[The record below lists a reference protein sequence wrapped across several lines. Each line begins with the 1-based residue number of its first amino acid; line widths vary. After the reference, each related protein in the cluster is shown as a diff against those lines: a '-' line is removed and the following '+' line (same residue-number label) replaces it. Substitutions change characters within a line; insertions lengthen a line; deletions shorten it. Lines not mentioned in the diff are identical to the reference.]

1 MEVFN
6 SCESLKKVLNEGVG
20 SIGMV
25 PTMGAL
31 HEGHLSLIRRAAQE
45 NKRVLISIFV
55 NPTQFEDASDLINY
69 PKTLAED
76 LKAIS
81 SIDSKMHVY
90 APNANDIYGHNV
102 PTETFDLSGLDQ
114 VMEGSKRKSH
124 FQGVATIVKF
134 FLETF
139 RPTKAYFGQ
148 KDFQQLLI
156 ISNLAEKLNLN
167 TEIIGCPIVRE
178 VDGLA
183 MSSRNKNLNPAERK
197 IAPLIFKALWEIKKM
212 SKNKKYPV
220 LKSFINAFFLEHSE
234 LELDYF
240 VIANSKTLLEI
251 NDQDK
256 AREGRA
262 FIAVRLGKIRLI
274 DNLDLA

>member
-1 MEVFN
+1 MEVFD
-6 SCESLKKVLNEGVG
+6 SYESLKKVLNEGVG

-45 NKRVLISIFV
+45 NERVLISIFV

-69 PKTLAED
+69 PKTLTED
-76 LKAIS
+76 LKAIA
-81 SIDSKMHVY
+81 SIDSKIYVY
-90 APNANDIYGHNV
+90 VPNANDIYGQNAL
-102 PTETFDLSGLDQ
+102 TETFDLSDLDQ
-114 VMEGSKRKSH
+114 VMEGSKRNNH

-139 RPTKAYFGQ
+139 KPTKAYFGQ
-148 KDFQQLLI
+148 KDYQQLQI
-156 ISNLAEKLNLN
+156 ISHLAEKLNLN

-183 MSSRNKNLNPAERK
+183 MSSRNKHLTPAERK
-197 IAPLIFKALWEIKKM
+197 IAPLVFKALLEIKEM

-220 LKSFINAFFLEHSE
+220 LKSFINAFFVEYSQ

-240 VIANSKTLLEI
+240 IIANSKTLLEI
-251 NDQDK
+251 SDQDN

>member
-1 MEVFN
+1 MEVFD
-6 SCESLKKVLNEGVG
+6 SYESLKKVLNEGVG

-45 NKRVLISIFV
+45 NERVLISIFV
-55 NPTQFEDASDLINY
+55 NPTQFEEASDLINY

-76 LKAIS
+76 LKAIA
-81 SIDSKMHVY
+81 SIDSKIYVY
-90 APNANDIYGHNV
+90 VPKTNDIYGQNV
-102 PTETFDLSGLDQ
+102 LTETFDLSDLDQ
-114 VMEGSKRKSH
+114 VMEGSKRKNH

-139 RPTKAYFGQ
+139 KPTKAYFGQ
-148 KDFQQLLI
+148 KDYQQLQI
-156 ISNLAEKLNLN
+156 ISHLAEKLNLN

-183 MSSRNKNLNPAERK
+183 MSSRNKHLTPAERK
-197 IAPLIFKALWEIKKM
+197 IAPLVFKALLEIKEM
-212 SKNKKYPV
+212 SKNKKYSV
-220 LKSFINAFFLEHSE
+220 LKSFIIPFFVEHSQ

-251 NDQDK
+251 SDQDK

>member
-6 SCESLKKVLNEGVG
+6 SCESLKNILNEGVG

-45 NKRVLISIFV
+45 NERVLISIFV

-69 PKTLAED
+69 PKTLTED
-76 LKAIS
+76 LKAIA
-81 SIDSKMHVY
+81 SIDSKIYVY
-90 APNANDIYGHNV
+90 VPKTNDIYGQNV
-102 PTETFDLSGLDQ
+102 LTETFDLSDLDQ
-114 VMEGSKRKSH
+114 VMEGSKRKNH

-183 MSSRNKNLNPAERK
+183 MSSRNKNLTPAERK
-197 IAPLIFKALWEIKKM
+197 IAPLIFKALWEIKEM

-220 LKSFINAFFLEHSE
+220 LKSFINTFFLEYPE

>member
-1 MEVFN
+1 MEVFD
-6 SCESLKKVLNEGVG
+6 SYESLKKVLNEGVG

-45 NKRVLISIFV
+45 NERVLISIFV

-69 PKTLAED
+69 PKTLTED
-76 LKAIS
+76 LKAIA
-81 SIDSKMHVY
+81 SIDSKIYVY
-90 APNANDIYGHNV
+90 VPKTNDIYGQNV
-102 PTETFDLSGLDQ
+102 LTETFDLSDLDQ
-114 VMEGSKRKSH
+114 VMEGSKRKNH

-139 RPTKAYFGQ
+139 KPTKAYFGQ
-148 KDFQQLLI
+148 KDYQQLQI
-156 ISNLAEKLNLN
+156 ISHLAEKLNLN

-183 MSSRNKNLNPAERK
+183 MSSRNKHLTPAERK
-197 IAPLIFKALWEIKKM
+197 IAPLVFKALLEIKEM
-212 SKNKKYPV
+212 SKNKKYSV
-220 LKSFINAFFLEHSE
+220 LKSFINASFVEHSQ

-251 NDQDK
+251 SDQDK

>member
-90 APNANDIYGHNV
+90 APNANDIYGQNV

-183 MSSRNKNLNPAERK
+183 MSSRNKNLTPAERK

-220 LKSFINAFFLEHSE
+220 LKSFINTFFLEYPE

>member
-1 MEVFN
+1 MEVFD
-6 SCESLKKVLNEGVG
+6 SYESLKKVLNEGVG

-31 HEGHLSLIRRAAQE
+31 HEGHLSLIRRAVQE
-45 NKRVLISIFV
+45 NERVLISIFV
-55 NPTQFEDASDLINY
+55 NPTQFEEASDLINY

-76 LKAIS
+76 LKAIA
-81 SIDSKMHVY
+81 SIDSKIYVY
-90 APNANDIYGHNV
+90 VPKTNDIYGQNV
-102 PTETFDLSGLDQ
+102 LPETFDLSDLDQ
-114 VMEGSKRKSH
+114 VMEGSKRKNH

-139 RPTKAYFGQ
+139 KPTKAYFGQ
-148 KDFQQLLI
+148 KDYQQLQI
-156 ISNLAEKLNLN
+156 ISHLAEKLNLN

-183 MSSRNKNLNPAERK
+183 MSSRNKHLTPAERK
-197 IAPLIFKALWEIKKM
+197 IAPLVFKALLEIKEM
-212 SKNKKYPV
+212 SKNKKYSV
-220 LKSFINAFFLEHSE
+220 LKSFIIAFFVEHSQ

-251 NDQDK
+251 SDQDK
-256 AREGRA
+256 VREGRA

>member
-1 MEVFN
+1 MEVFD
-6 SCESLKKVLNEGVG
+6 SHESLKKVLNEGDG

-25 PTMGAL
+25 PTMGAI

-45 NKRVLISIFV
+45 NERVLISIFV
-55 NPTQFEDASDLINY
+55 NPTQFEDTSDFISY

-76 LKAIS
+76 LKTIS
-81 SIDSKMHVY
+81 TIDSNIYIY
-90 APNANDIYGHNV
+90 APNANDIYGENIQ
-102 PTETFDLSGLDQ
+102 TEIFDMGNLEL
-114 VMEGSKRKSH
+114 VMEGDKRKSH
-124 FQGVATIVKF
+124 FQGVATVVKF

-148 KDFQQLLI
+148 KDYQQLQI
-156 ISNLAEKLNLN
+156 ISHLAEKLSLN
-167 TEIIGCPIVRE
+167 TKIIGCPVVRE

-183 MSSRNKNLNPAERK
+183 MSSRNKYLTAAERK
-197 IAPLIFKALWEIKKM
+197 IAPLLFKALWEVKEM
-212 SKNKKYPV
+212 SKIKKYPV
-220 LKSFINAFFLEHSE
+220 LKSYINAFFAEHSE

-240 VIANSKTLLEI
+240 VIGNSKTLLEI
-251 NDQDK
+251 SDHDK
-256 AREGRA
+256 ANQGRA

>member
-1 MEVFN
+1 MEVFD
-6 SCESLKKVLNEGVG
+6 SYESLKKVLNEGVG

-183 MSSRNKNLNPAERK
+183 MSSRNKNLTPAERK
-197 IAPLIFKALWEIKKM
+197 IAPLIFKALWEIKEM

-220 LKSFINAFFLEHSE
+220 LKSFINTFFLEYPE

>member
-183 MSSRNKNLNPAERK
+183 MSSRNKNLTPAERK
-197 IAPLIFKALWEIKKM
+197 IAPLIFKALWEIKEM

>member
-81 SIDSKMHVY
+81 SIDSKMYVY

-183 MSSRNKNLNPAERK
+183 MSSRNKNLTPAERK
-197 IAPLIFKALWEIKKM
+197 IAPLIFKALWEIKEM

-220 LKSFINAFFLEHSE
+220 LKSFINTFFLEYPE

>member
-1 MEVFN
+1 MEVFD
-6 SCESLKKVLNEGVG
+6 SYESLKKVLNEGVG

-45 NKRVLISIFV
+45 NERVLISIFV
-55 NPTQFEDASDLINY
+55 NPTQFEEASDLINY

-76 LKAIS
+76 LKAIA
-81 SIDSKMHVY
+81 SIDSKIYVY
-90 APNANDIYGHNV
+90 VPKTNDIYGQNV
-102 PTETFDLSGLDQ
+102 LTETFDLSDLDQ
-114 VMEGSKRKSH
+114 VMEGSKRKNH

-139 RPTKAYFGQ
+139 KPTKAYFGQ
-148 KDFQQLLI
+148 KDYQQLQI
-156 ISNLAEKLNLN
+156 ISHLAEKLNLN

-183 MSSRNKNLNPAERK
+183 MSSRNKHLTPAERK
-197 IAPLIFKALWEIKKM
+197 IAPLVFKALLEIKEM
-212 SKNKKYPV
+212 SKNKKYSV
-220 LKSFINAFFLEHSE
+220 LKSFINAFFVEHSQ

-240 VIANSKTLLEI
+240 LIANSKTLLEI
-251 NDQDK
+251 SDQDK
-256 AREGRA
+256 VCEGRA

>member
-6 SCESLKKVLNEGVG
+6 SCESLKNILNEGVG

-183 MSSRNKNLNPAERK
+183 MSSRNKNLTPAERK
-197 IAPLIFKALWEIKKM
+197 IAPLIFKALWEIKEM

>member
-76 LKAIS
+76 LKAVS

-90 APNANDIYGHNV
+90 APNANDIYGQNV

-183 MSSRNKNLNPAERK
+183 MSSRNKNLTPAERK
-197 IAPLIFKALWEIKKM
+197 IAPLIFKALWEIKEM

-220 LKSFINAFFLEHSE
+220 LKSFINTFFLEYPE

>member
-6 SCESLKKVLNEGVG
+6 SCESLKNILNEGVG

-183 MSSRNKNLNPAERK
+183 MSSRNKNLTPAERK
-197 IAPLIFKALWEIKKM
+197 IAPLIFKALWEIKEM

-220 LKSFINAFFLEHSE
+220 LKSFINTFFLEYPE

>member
-1 MEVFN
+1 MEVFD
-6 SCESLKKVLNEGVG
+6 SYESLKKVLNEGVG

-31 HEGHLSLIRRAAQE
+31 HEGHLSLIRRAVQE
-45 NKRVLISIFV
+45 NERVLISIFV
-55 NPTQFEDASDLINY
+55 NPTQFEEASDLINY

-76 LKAIS
+76 LKAIA
-81 SIDSKMHVY
+81 SIDSKIYVY
-90 APNANDIYGHNV
+90 VPKTNDIYGQNV
-102 PTETFDLSGLDQ
+102 LTETFDLSDLDQ
-114 VMEGSKRKSH
+114 VMEGSKRKNH

-139 RPTKAYFGQ
+139 KPTKAYFGQ
-148 KDFQQLLI
+148 KDYQQLQI
-156 ISNLAEKLNLN
+156 ISHLAEKLNLN

-183 MSSRNKNLNPAERK
+183 MSSRNKHLTPAERK
-197 IAPLIFKALWEIKKM
+197 IAPLVFKALLEIKEM
-212 SKNKKYPV
+212 SKNKKYSV
-220 LKSFINAFFLEHSE
+220 LKSFIKASFVEHSQ

-251 NDQDK
+251 SDQDK

>member
-1 MEVFN
+1 MEVFD
-6 SCESLKKVLNEGVG
+6 SYESLKKVLNEGVG

-220 LKSFINAFFLEHSE
+220 LKSFINTFFLEYPE

>member
-1 MEVFN
+1 
-6 SCESLKKVLNEGVG
+6 
-20 SIGMV
+20 
-25 PTMGAL
+25 
-31 HEGHLSLIRRAAQE
+31 
-45 NKRVLISIFV
+45 
-55 NPTQFEDASDLINY
+55 
-69 PKTLAED
+69 
-76 LKAIS
+76 
-81 SIDSKMHVY
+81 
-90 APNANDIYGHNV
+90 
-102 PTETFDLSGLDQ
+102 
-114 VMEGSKRKSH
+114 MEGSKRKSH

-139 RPTKAYFGQ
+139 RPAKAYFGQ

-183 MSSRNKNLNPAERK
+183 MSSRNKNLTPAERK
-197 IAPLIFKALWEIKKM
+197 IAPLVFKALLEIKEM
-212 SKNKKYPV
+212 SKNKKYSV
-220 LKSFINAFFLEHSE
+220 LKSFIKACFVEHSQ

-251 NDQDK
+251 SDQDK
-256 AREGRA
+256 AYEGRA

>member
-1 MEVFN
+1 MEVFD
-6 SCESLKKVLNEGVG
+6 SYESLKKVLNEGVG

-45 NKRVLISIFV
+45 NERVLISIFV

-76 LKAIS
+76 LKAIA
-81 SIDSKMHVY
+81 SIASKIYVY
-90 APNANDIYGHNV
+90 VPKTNDIYGQNV
-102 PTETFDLSGLDQ
+102 LAETFDLSDLDQ
-114 VMEGSKRKSH
+114 VMEGSKRKNH

-139 RPTKAYFGQ
+139 KPKKAYFGQ
-148 KDFQQLLI
+148 KDYQQLQI
-156 ISNLAEKLNLN
+156 ISHLAEKLNLN

-183 MSSRNKNLNPAERK
+183 MSSRNKHLTPAERK
-197 IAPLIFKALWEIKKM
+197 IAPLVFKALLEIKEM
-212 SKNKKYPV
+212 SKNKKYSV
-220 LKSFINAFFLEHSE
+220 LKSFIKASFVEHSQ

-251 NDQDK
+251 SDQDK
-256 AREGRA
+256 AYEGRA

>member
-76 LKAIS
+76 LKAVS
-81 SIDSKMHVY
+81 SIDSKMYVY
-90 APNANDIYGHNV
+90 APNANDIYGQNI
-102 PTETFDLSGLDQ
+102 PTEIFDLSGLDQ

-183 MSSRNKNLNPAERK
+183 MSSRNKNLTPAERK

-220 LKSFINAFFLEHSE
+220 LKSFINTFFLEYPE

>member
-1 MEVFN
+1 MEVFD
-6 SCESLKKVLNEGVG
+6 SYESLKKVLNEGVG

-45 NKRVLISIFV
+45 NERVLISIFV

-76 LKAIS
+76 LKAIA
-81 SIDSKMHVY
+81 SIDSKIYVY
-90 APNANDIYGHNV
+90 VPKTNDIYGQNV
-102 PTETFDLSGLDQ
+102 LPETFDLSDLDQ
-114 VMEGSKRKSH
+114 VMEGSKRKNH

-139 RPTKAYFGQ
+139 KPTKAYFGQ
-148 KDFQQLLI
+148 KDYQQLQI
-156 ISNLAEKLNLN
+156 ISHLAEKLNLN

-183 MSSRNKNLNPAERK
+183 MSSRNKHLTPAERK
-197 IAPLIFKALWEIKKM
+197 IAPLVFKALLEIKEM
-212 SKNKKYPV
+212 SKNKKYPF
-220 LKSFINAFFLEHSE
+220 LKSFINVFFVEHSQ

-251 NDQDK
+251 SDQDK
-256 AREGRA
+256 VREGRA

>member
-139 RPTKAYFGQ
+139 NPTKAYFGQ

-183 MSSRNKNLNPAERK
+183 MSSRNKNLTPAERK
-197 IAPLIFKALWEIKKM
+197 IAPLIFKALWEIKEM

-220 LKSFINAFFLEHSE
+220 LKSFINTFFLEYPE

>member
-1 MEVFN
+1 MEVFD
-6 SCESLKKVLNEGVG
+6 SYESLKKVLNEGVG

-183 MSSRNKNLNPAERK
+183 MSSRNKNLTPAERK
-197 IAPLIFKALWEIKKM
+197 IAPLIFKALWEIKEM

-220 LKSFINAFFLEHSE
+220 LKSFINAFFVEYSQ

-240 VIANSKTLLEI
+240 IIANSKTLLEI
-251 NDQDK
+251 SDQDN

>member
-1 MEVFN
+1 MEVFD
-6 SCESLKKVLNEGVG
+6 SYESLKKVLNEGVG

-31 HEGHLSLIRRAAQE
+31 HEGHLSLIRRAVQE
-45 NKRVLISIFV
+45 NERVLISIFV
-55 NPTQFEDASDLINY
+55 NPTQFEEASDLISY

-76 LKAIS
+76 LKAIA
-81 SIDSKMHVY
+81 SIDSKIYVY
-90 APNANDIYGHNV
+90 VPKTNDIYGQNV
-102 PTETFDLSGLDQ
+102 LPETFDLSDLDQ
-114 VMEGSKRKSH
+114 VMEGSKRKNH

-139 RPTKAYFGQ
+139 KPTKAYFGQ
-148 KDFQQLLI
+148 KDYQQLQI
-156 ISNLAEKLNLN
+156 ISHLAEKLNLN

-183 MSSRNKNLNPAERK
+183 MSSRNKHLTPAERK
-197 IAPLIFKALWEIKKM
+197 IAPLVFKALLEIKEM
-212 SKNKKYPV
+212 SKNKKYSV
-220 LKSFINAFFLEHSE
+220 LKSFINAFFEEHSQ

-251 NDQDK
+251 SDQDK
-256 AREGRA
+256 VREGRA

>member
-6 SCESLKKVLNEGVG
+6 SCESLKNILNEGVG

-81 SIDSKMHVY
+81 SIDSKMYVY
-90 APNANDIYGHNV
+90 APNANDIYGQNI

-183 MSSRNKNLNPAERK
+183 MSSRNKNLTPAERK
-197 IAPLIFKALWEIKKM
+197 IAPLIFKALWEIKEM

-220 LKSFINAFFLEHSE
+220 LKSFINTFFLEYPE

>member
-90 APNANDIYGHNV
+90 APNANDIYGQNI

-183 MSSRNKNLNPAERK
+183 MSSRNKNLTPAERK
-197 IAPLIFKALWEIKKM
+197 IAPLIFKALWEIKEM

-220 LKSFINAFFLEHSE
+220 LKSFINTFFLEYPE

>member
-76 LKAIS
+76 LKAVS

-90 APNANDIYGHNV
+90 APNANDIYGQNV

-183 MSSRNKNLNPAERK
+183 MSSRNKNLTPAERK
-197 IAPLIFKALWEIKKM
+197 IAPLIFKALWEIKEM
-212 SKNKKYPV
+212 SNNKKYPV
-220 LKSFINAFFLEHSE
+220 LKSFINTFFLEYPE

>member
-90 APNANDIYGHNV
+90 APNANDIYGQNV

-183 MSSRNKNLNPAERK
+183 MSSRNKNLTPAERK
-197 IAPLIFKALWEIKKM
+197 IAPLIFKALWEIKEM

>member
-1 MEVFN
+1 MEVFD
-6 SCESLKKVLNEGVG
+6 SYESLKKVLNEGVG

-31 HEGHLSLIRRAAQE
+31 HEGHLSLIRRAVQE
-45 NKRVLISIFV
+45 NERVLISIFV
-55 NPTQFEDASDLINY
+55 NPTQFEEASDLINY

-76 LKAIS
+76 LKAIA
-81 SIDSKMHVY
+81 SIDSKIYVY
-90 APNANDIYGHNV
+90 VPKTNDIYGQNV
-102 PTETFDLSGLDQ
+102 LPETFDLSDLDQ
-114 VMEGSKRKSH
+114 VMEGSKRKNH

-139 RPTKAYFGQ
+139 KPTKAYFGQ
-148 KDFQQLLI
+148 KDYQQLQI
-156 ISNLAEKLNLN
+156 ISHLAEKLNLN

-183 MSSRNKNLNPAERK
+183 MSSRNKHLTPAERK
-197 IAPLIFKALWEIKKM
+197 IAPLVFKALLEIKEM
-212 SKNKKYPV
+212 SKNKKYSV
-220 LKSFINAFFLEHSE
+220 LKSFINAFFEEHSQ

-251 NDQDK
+251 SDQDK
-256 AREGRA
+256 VREGRA

>member
-1 MEVFN
+1 MEVFD
-6 SCESLKKVLNEGVG
+6 SYESLKKVLNEGVG

-45 NKRVLISIFV
+45 NERVLISIFV

-76 LKAIS
+76 LKAIA
-81 SIDSKMHVY
+81 SIASKIYVY
-90 APNANDIYGHNV
+90 VPKTNDIYGQNV
-102 PTETFDLSGLDQ
+102 LAETFDLSDLDQ
-114 VMEGSKRKSH
+114 VMEGSKRKNH

-139 RPTKAYFGQ
+139 KPKKAYFGQ
-148 KDFQQLLI
+148 KDYQQLQI
-156 ISNLAEKLNLN
+156 ISQLAEKLNLN

-183 MSSRNKNLNPAERK
+183 MSSRNKHLTPAERK
-197 IAPLIFKALWEIKKM
+197 IAPLVFKALLEIKEM
-212 SKNKKYPV
+212 SKNKKYPF
-220 LKSFINAFFLEHSE
+220 LKSFINVFFVEHSQ

-251 NDQDK
+251 SDQDK

>member
-183 MSSRNKNLNPAERK
+183 MSSRNKNLTPAERK
-197 IAPLIFKALWEIKKM
+197 IAPLIFKALWEIKEM

-220 LKSFINAFFLEHSE
+220 LKSFINTFFLEYPE

>member
-6 SCESLKKVLNEGVG
+6 SCESLKNILNEGVG

-90 APNANDIYGHNV
+90 APNANDIYGQNV

-139 RPTKAYFGQ
+139 RPAKAYFGQ

-183 MSSRNKNLNPAERK
+183 MSSRNKNLTPAERK

-220 LKSFINAFFLEHSE
+220 LKSFINTFFLEYPE

>member
-1 MEVFN
+1 MEVFD
-6 SCESLKKVLNEGVG
+6 SYESLKKVLNEGVG

-45 NKRVLISIFV
+45 NERVLISIFV

-69 PKTLAED
+69 PKTLTED
-76 LKAIS
+76 LKAIA
-81 SIDSKMHVY
+81 SIDSKIYVY
-90 APNANDIYGHNV
+90 VPKTNDIYGQNV
-102 PTETFDLSGLDQ
+102 LTETFDLSDLDQ
-114 VMEGSKRKSH
+114 VMEGSKRKNH

-139 RPTKAYFGQ
+139 KPTKAYFGQ
-148 KDFQQLLI
+148 KDYQQLQI
-156 ISNLAEKLNLN
+156 ISHLAEKLNLN

-183 MSSRNKNLNPAERK
+183 MSSRNKHLTPAERK
-197 IAPLIFKALWEIKKM
+197 IAPLVFKALLEIKEM

-220 LKSFINAFFLEHSE
+220 LKSFINAFFVEYSQ

-240 VIANSKTLLEI
+240 IIANSKTLLEI
-251 NDQDK
+251 SDQDN